1 MKAFFRLREHAAETL
16 MERICDNARQA
27 VKVAFRHERSVSE
40 REVVAALAGQ
50 RSVAQRLLGEL
61 GVVVDSLPAGQSLDR
76 REVVA
81 SAVAE
86 SQRCRARYV
95 GTEHIL
101 LAVARRPGSI
111 LQGCGVTA
119 DRLTALIVA
128 AEAAW
133 RRAHPPFARRLGFA
147 LRAVAQR
154 LRRVARHLVRPN

>member
-1 MKAFFRLREHAAETL
+1 MKTGKTEERKPM
-16 MERICDNARQA
+16 MERFCDNARRA
-27 VKVAFRHERSVSE
+27 IKVAFRHECSVSE
-40 REVVAALAGQ
+40 REMVAALAGQ
-50 RSVAQRLLGEL
+50 RGVAQRLLSEF

-95 GTEHIL
+95 GTEHVL

-111 LQGCGVTA
+111 LQRCGMTA
-119 DRLTALIVA
+119 DRLSELIFA

-133 RRAHPPFARRLGFA
+133 RRAHPPFARRLGSA
-147 LRAVAQR
+147 LRAVAER
-154 LRRVARHLVRPN
+154 LRSGA